1 MAQRRTIRA
10 VSGQRKPTAT
20 SNFGV
25 SKRESHDSSDFYA
38 RFTAPELDDSIE
50 LDPRKEIDDIFVGN
64 SASMTRVPTNS
75 VALVVTSPPYFA
87 GKAYEEA
94 LGSGDIPAT
103 YLDYLSMLRD
113 VFAECHRT
121 LEPGGRIAINV
132 ANLGRKPYRSLAADV
147 IGILQDDL
155 QMLLRGEVIWQKARG
170 SAGSCAWGSFQRPA
184 NPVLRDLTER
194 VIIASKGR
202 FDRALT
208 PKQRKKRG
216 LPCDASMYRD
226 EFMEA
231 TTDMWEIPP
240 ESATRVGHPA
250 PFPVDL
256 PKRLIHLYTYYDDL
270 VLDPFMGSGTT
281 AVAALRTGRHYV
293 GYDTDQAYV
302 DRAKKRIQ
310 AERER
315 IESAAKP
322 DLLPSFRLPAV
333 PGPAPEDE
341 DFQARATR
349 EGKAAKDVARHL
361 LEHCGFT
368 DVAADVKLSG
378 GVEVNFSAQDAAG
391 NTWYFDVS
399 GGFTSNRPGLKRTD
413 TLWKAIGKAAVI
425 YQVKRNR
432 PLVLLTTDAPTPGSA
447 GAHALDEVVGDKK
460 PIRAVIE
467 MLSAEDQ
474 QRLRR
479 FAATKRVSTGG

>member
-1 MAQRRTIRA
+1 

-25 SKRESHDSSDFYA
+25 SKRESHDSTDFYA
-38 RFTAPELDDSIE
+38 RFTPPALDDSVDIHP
-50 LDPRKEIDDIFVGN
+50 LKEIDDIFVGN
-64 SASMTRVPTNS
+64 AASMTHVPTNS

-103 YLDYLSMLRD
+103 YLDYLAMLRD

-121 LEPGGRIAINV
+121 LEPGGRMAINV

-147 IGILQDDL
+147 IRILQDDL
-155 QMLLRGEVIWQKARG
+155 KMLLRGEVIWQKARG

-231 TTDMWEIPP
+231 TTDVWEIPP

-256 PKRLIHLYTYYDDL
+256 PKRLIHLYTYYGDL

-281 AVAALRTGRHYV
+281 AVAALRTERHYV
-293 GYDTDQAYV
+293 GYDTDPEYVEQAK
-302 DRAKKRIQ
+302 ARIR

-315 IESAAKP
+315 IVVAAKP
-322 DLLPSFRLPAV
+322 DVLPSFRLPAV
-333 PGPAPEDE
+333 PGPAPDDE

-361 LEHCGFT
+361 LEECGFT
-368 DVAADVKLSG
+368 DLVADVKLSG
-378 GVEVNFSAQDAAG
+378 GIEVNFSAQDVAG
-391 NTWYFDVS
+391 RIWYFDVS

-425 YQVKRNR
+425 HQMKRDTR
-432 PLVLLTTDAPTPGSA
+432 LVLLTTDAPAPGSA

-467 MLSAEDQ
+467 MLSADDQ

-479 FAATKRVSTGG
+479 FAATKRVSAGG

>member
-10 VSGQRKPTAT
+10 VSGQRKATAT

-38 RFTAPELDDSIE
+38 RFTQPILDDSVDI
-50 LDPRKEIDDIFVGN
+50 DPRKEIDDVFVGN
-64 SASMTRVPTNS
+64 SASMTQVADNS
-75 VALVVTSPPYFA
+75 AALVVTSPPYFA

-103 YLDYLSMLRD
+103 YLEYLSMLRD

-121 LEPGGRIAINV
+121 LEPGGRMAINV

-155 QMLLRGEVIWQKARG
+155 GMLLRGEVIWLKARG

-202 FDRALT
+202 FDRALN
-208 PKQRKKRG
+208 PKQRERRR

-231 TTDMWEIPP
+231 TTDVWEIPT

-281 AVAALRTGRHYV
+281 AIAALRTGRHFV
-293 GYDTDQAYV
+293 GYDTDEAYV
-302 DRAKKRIQ
+302 DNARARIR

-315 IESAAKP
+315 IESASEP

-333 PGPAPEDE
+333 PAPAPDDE
-341 DFQARATR
+341 DFQRRATR
-349 EGKAAKDVARHL
+349 EGKAAKDVARVL
-361 LEHCGFT
+361 LEECGFT
-368 DVAADVKLSG
+368 DVVADVKLPG
-378 GVEVNFSAQDAAG
+378 GVEVNFSAQDAGG
-391 NTWYFDVS
+391 NPWFFDVS

-425 YQVKRNR
+425 HQVKRHAR
-432 PLVLLTTDAPTPGSA
+432 LVLLTTDAPAPGSA
-447 GAHALDEVVGDKK
+447 GAQALGQVVGDQR
-460 PIRAVIE
+460 PIRDVIE
-467 MLSAEDQ
+467 MLHVDDQ
-474 QRLRR
+474 RRLSGY
-479 FAATKRVSTGG
+479 AKTKRVAADR